1 MTHYPLNDNQTLCG
15 ATGTV
20 VNRPEDITCPDCARL
35 YPPFLNPLLLIKFS
49 RFFPHYAPTV
59 TNVKHKMRGKDG
71 NGQPTGFTEADKAAI
86 RAGLDKFIDALKN
99 AVIGLIIASCVV
111 ACSKDNP
118 RPRPTPEEVQAKP
131 VPKDTLTA
139 TADPDFAVPGK

>member
-1 MTHYPLNDNQTLCG
+1 MTHYAPNDNETLCG
-15 ATGTV
+15 ASGTV
-20 VNRPEDITCPDCARL
+20 VTKIKDITCLECKRL
-35 YPPFLNPLLLIKFS
+35 ATFSPFTYLNAFA
-49 RFFPHYAPTV
+49 FFRDYAPGIPNRMEKLAGTPR
-59 TNVKHKMRGKDG
+59 RGKAR
-71 NGQPTGFTEADKAAI
+71 GFTDADKDAI

-99 AVIGLIIASCVV
+99 AVIGLIIASCVM